1 MAGLSSFFGDY
12 PSSVE
17 SVPNLRPNQLALQN
31 KVIGGAG
38 QLLDQQNKY
47 NFDFAP
53 IEQKAREDFETKT
66 VPSLA
71 ERFVGQGSGT
81 SSSAFRGAL
90 ASSGGELET
99 NLAALGAEYGL
110 RNQEQS
116 RGHLSNLLSAG
127 LQPAY
132 EHFYTPPQE
141 GPAKQIL
148 SKGADLVGQLGGAAI
163 KGSMSGAIKGATGA
177 LGTGGAAAAGAAGLP
192 LLPIFGGLAGAA
204 LVAGGIYGIVK
215 AIKRKRANAREAKA
229 ADQQFRSFEQ
239 YKNQHP
245 DEFTPD
251 FPKRRAGEKYR
262 QWGERVVQYTRNKQ
276 LAQGITDQNQLLE
289 V

>member
-1 MAGLSSFFGDY
+1 MAGLSNIFKDY

-17 SVPNLRPNQLALQN
+17 SVPNLTPNQLALQN

-38 QLLDQQNKY
+38 QMLDQANQYKFN
-47 NFDFAP
+47 FAP
-53 IEQKAREDFETKT
+53 IERQARENFETKT

-81 SSSAFRGAL
+81 HSSAFRGAL
-90 ASSGGELET
+90 GGAGSELET
-99 NLAALGAEYGL
+99 NLGALGAEYGL

-127 LQPAY
+127 LSPSY

-141 GPAKQIL
+141 GPGKQLLGTAGNI
-148 SKGADLVGQLGGAAI
+148 AGQLGAAAI
-163 KGSMSGAIKGATGA
+163 TSGMGGAIKNASGA
-177 LGTGGAAAAGAAGLP
+177 LGAGGAAAAGAAGAP

-215 AIKRKRANAREAKA
+215 AVKRKRANKREAKA
-229 ADQQFRSFEQ
+229 QEQQFMSFEQ
-239 YKNQHP
+239 YQRQHP
-245 DEFTPD
+245 QEFGPD
-251 FPKRRAGEKYR
+251 FPKRRQGESYQK
-262 QWGERVVQYTRNKQ
+262 WGTRVVQYTRNKQ
-276 LAQGITDQNQLLE
+276 MAQGITDPNQLLE